1 MADFTDKAALGTSRV
16 NPSSMV
22 PGATGNAPQG
32 GFGTQVKT
40 PTPQMQALAQQLNA
54 GLKPITQADNA
65 LQNPGNPLRVNAS
78 GATNIQGP
86 LFPPT
91 SKRADELHANT
102 IPDYTWNHPSRE
114 KQSNLPAQTQS
125 MLPGQSESD
134 QKKNRSYKKED
145 FQLLSDVFK
154 TLSER

>member
-32 GFGTQVKT
+32 GFRTQAGMSAQVT
-40 PTPQMQALAQQLNA
+40 PTKQ
-54 GLKPITQADNA
+54 
-65 LQNPGNPLRVNAS
+65 LQNRNFLPEGRVPEPGINPIAQVGNQ
-78 GATNIQGP
+78 ATGRDYNVRDAAIARLQAQLAPQGR
-86 LFPPT
+86 T
-91 SKRADELHANT
+91 RQAA
-102 IPDYTWNHPSRE
+102 
-114 KQSNLPAQTQS
+114 QSDLPAQTQS
-125 MLPGQSESD
+125 MLPGRSESD
-134 QKKNRSYKKED
+134 QKKNRAYKKED

>member
-1 MADFTDKAALGTSRV
+1 MADFTDKLAMGTSRM

-22 PGATGNAPQG
+22 PGSTGNAPQG

-78 GATNIQGP
+78 GATNIRGP
-86 LFPPT
+86 LFPMA

-102 IPDYTWNHPSRE
+102 RPDYTWNHPSRE
-114 KQSNLPAQTQS
+114 RQSDLPTETQQ
-125 MLPGQSESD
+125 MLPTEI
-134 QKKNRSYKKED
+134 KKNRTYKKED
-145 FQLLSDVFK
+145 FELLSSVFK
-154 TLSER
+154 TLSEQ

>member
-32 GFGTQVKT
+32 GFATQLRR
-40 PTPQMQALAQQLNA
+40 PASAPQSAAAQQSQAALLA
-54 GLKPITQADNA
+54 KQLGAQTAQIPRLAMPQRPTQSD
-65 LQNPGNPLRVNAS
+65 
-78 GATNIQGP
+78 
-86 LFPPT
+86 
-91 SKRADELHANT
+91 
-102 IPDYTWNHPSRE
+102 
-114 KQSNLPAQTQS
+114 LPAQTQS